1 MGVSPGGG
9 GFSGNSTDFWSLFLK
24 THLYRDMKTFMQFL
38 EGYDQESPIKV
49 GDKVAFALD
58 YLRELQIGRPPL
70 PPELEQAKGVVTD
83 LSYHHIGPGVYNVW
97 VATVKW
103 DIPEVNS
110 SKDRVY
116 VDHLVKLD
124 GSLQRDPNGSG
135 RRPPDRLFDPYAPH
149 KGGWDD

>member
-1 MGVSPGGG
+1 
-9 GFSGNSTDFWSLFLK
+9 
-24 THLYRDMKTFMQFL
+24 MKTFMQFL

-83 LSYHHIGPGVYNVW
+83 LSYHHIGPNVWNVW
-97 VATVKW
+97 VATVEW
-103 DIPEVNS
+103 DKPEVIAF
-110 SKDRVY
+110 KGEKVY

-124 GSLQRDPNGSG
+124 GNLERDPNGSG
-135 RRPPDRLFDPYAPH
+135 RRKTRPA
-149 KGGWDD
+149 WE